1 MMSIDSTSFLD
12 TELSVEDGLD
22 FCLTSGNTSS
32 KLRMDAHSDA
42 EFDLYDGEILRGMSF
57 IDGQTLVTNYFDD
70 DGELHDW
77 NGKPANTVR
86 DLATRELIMV
96 ENYDHGNYVTK
107 LMRVPLKSDFAA
119 LD

>member
-1 MMSIDSTSFLD
+1 MMIDSTSFLD
-12 TELSVEDGLD
+12 TDLTADDVVD
-22 FCLTSGNTSS
+22 FCLSSGNTSS

-57 IDGQTLVTNYFDD
+57 IDGNTLVTNYFDD

-77 NGKPANTVR
+77 NGKPANVVR

-96 ENYDHGNYVTK
+96 ENYNHGDYVTK
-107 LMRVPLKSDFAA
+107 LMRVPLKTDFAP